1 MRQAGATVGPIYNI
15 ADAMADPHF
24 AEREIIVAAEDE
36 TFGTLPMQ
44 DIVPKMSGTPGVWRL
59 PAPELGQ
66 HNADVLGEAGLS
78 AAEIAAA
85 GAP

>member
-1 MRQAGATVGPIYNI
+1 M
-15 ADAMADPHF
+15 H
-24 AEREIIVAAEDE
+24 
-36 TFGTLPMQ
+36 

-78 AAEIAAA
+78 AAEIAEAVA
-85 GAP
+85 